1 MHAVSNVSYTDF
13 NTNTQISICNPGDRW
28 RVTTYMARR
37 NRDDDLLLEEDELTA
52 AFLGDDDTA
61 EPTAANDGVP
71 ASMSNEEEWND
82 DDAILPGQL
91 AVDVYETKERLVVK
105 ARTAGVN
112 KSELDV
118 SIADNTLSIRGTL
131 SAGNEEEVE
140 NYFVQECYWGEF
152 SRSIALP
159 VPVKEEDIEAV
170 LKDGVLTVSFTKL
183 KQDTVKK
190 IQVI

>member
-1 MHAVSNVSYTDF
+1 
-13 NTNTQISICNPGDRW
+13 
-28 RVTTYMARR
+28 MARR

-52 AFLGDDDTA
+52 AFLGDD
-61 EPTAANDGVP
+61 EPVPVVEDSQAAPISAAP
-71 ASMSNEEEWND
+71 ADEWD
-82 DDAILPGQL
+82 EDDAVLPGQL
-91 AVDVYETKERLVVK
+91 AVDVYETKEKLVVK

-112 KSELDV
+112 KGDLDV
-118 SIADNTLSIRGTL
+118 SIADNTLSIHGTL
-131 SAGNEEEVE
+131 SAGTEDDVE

-170 LKDGVLTVSFTKL
+170 LKDGVLTVSFTKV

-190 IQVI
+190 IQVV